1 MKKAK
6 DLDDYLAMQTP
17 EMVKILLK
25 VRQTIKKAA
34 PKAEEVIS
42 YGMPAFKQDGMLVY
56 YAAFKKHYSLFP
68 ASTSAIKAFKKKLAS
83 YETSKGTIKFDPAL
97 PVPVKLIAEL
107 VKFRLKENKLKK
119 ARKQSKR

>member
-1 MKKAK
+1 MKKPV
-6 DLDDYLAMQTP
+6 DLDEYLDQQTP

-25 VRQTIKKAA
+25 VRKAIKRSA

-68 ASTSAIKAFKKKLAS
+68 ASTSAITAFKKKLSA
-83 YETSKGTIKFDPAL
+83 YQTSKGTIKFDPARS
-97 PVPVKLIAEL
+97 VPVKLITEI
-107 VKFRLKENKLKK
+107 VKFRVQENRHK
-119 ARKQSKR
+119 AKRERS